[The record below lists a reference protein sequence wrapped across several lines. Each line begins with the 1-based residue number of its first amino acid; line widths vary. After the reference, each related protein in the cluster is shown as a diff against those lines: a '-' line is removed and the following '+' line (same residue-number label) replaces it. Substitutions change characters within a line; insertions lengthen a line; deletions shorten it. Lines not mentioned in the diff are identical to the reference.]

1 MFETLLQ
8 DARFA
13 LRLLRKSPLFTL
25 TAALS
30 LAIGI
35 GANTTIFSVANALLL
50 RPLPGLAAPDRLVDL
65 GRTQRGEGFD
75 TVSHPFYRSVRERAT
90 TLEGVYA
97 TRLEP
102 TPMSLGG
109 RDAAERVFG
118 TIVSGNYFT
127 VLGTRAAY
135 GRTLEDRDDGAA
147 GESPVTVISYEL
159 WERRYNSD
167 PGIVGQSILL
177 NSNPFTIIGV
187 APRGFQGTTLLRSD
201 LWLPISMTAQAIP
214 RNPSGLISRGA
225 VWLVMGGR
233 LKDGVSIEQTQSEM
247 TAIAAGLVR
256 EFPDDYRDK
265 GIVVARSAL
274 VPGRVNIIAGFMGLL
289 MVIVGL
295 VLLIACVNVA
305 GMMLARA
312 AARRREIAVRLAIGA
327 GRGRLIR
334 QLMTEAVVVFAAGGA
349 IGLVLSRWLTS
360 LFLGIL
366 PALPFPIGL
375 EMPTDW
381 RVLSF
386 AIALSF
392 AAAVLS
398 GLAPAL
404 QASGASLLPRAE
416 GRRHGVGSVE
426 AASAQRLRRRTDHDV
441 AAAGDCRGPLPARA
455 PARGQRSARLRSGAR
470 RRRDARPLDRGLPR
484 RGGTSVRPAAARSHF
499 GDAGDRVCD
508 GVGRL
513 PLDGGR
519 MGLGPTRIPGRP
531 EGIGG
536 PDGVAAD
543 WNVVEPGFFRTMR
556 MRLVSGRDFSDTDT
570 RSAPRVAIVNE
581 AFARLAWPDQEP
593 LGQRIGVDAQLPGQA
608 PGQNTEVTVVGVAA
622 NAKLVS
628 LSDAAEPYIYV
639 PLAQQN
645 MSSLSL
651 VVKTRGDA
659 SAIPQVRALLRE
671 MNPNLPITVAM
682 PLREVTA
689 IGLVRSA
696 SSHRWPVASAS
707 SGSCSRQSASTA

>member
-1 MFETLLQ
+1 MLETWIQ

-65 GRTQRGEGFD
+65 GRTERGEGFD

-97 TRLEP
+97 TRLDP
-102 TPMSLGG
+102 APMSLGG

-135 GRTLEDRDDGAA
+135 GRTLEDRDDGA
-147 GESPVTVISYEL
+147 GDSPVTVISYEL

-177 NSNPFTIIGV
+177 NSHPLTIVGV

-214 RNPSGLISRGA
+214 RNPSGLTSRGA

-233 LKDGVSIEQTQSEM
+233 LKDGVSIEQAQSEM

-265 GIVVARSAL
+265 GIVVARSAI
-274 VPGRVNIIAGFMGLL
+274 VPGRINIVAGFMGLL

-349 IGLVLSRWLTS
+349 IGLVLSRSLTS
-360 LFLGIL
+360 LFLGVL
-366 PALPFPIGL
+366 PSLPFPIGL

-386 AIALSF
+386 AIGISF
-392 AAAVLS
+392 GAAVLS

-404 QASGASLLPRAE
+404 QASGASLLPALKADGMESAPAKLRLRNVFVVGQITMSLLLVIAAGLFLRALQ
-416 GRRHGVGSVE
+416 H
-426 AASAQRLRRRTDHDV
+426 AASVQPGFDQDRVDV
-441 AAAGDCRGPLPARA
+441 VTLD
-455 PARGQRSARLRSGAR
+455 
-470 RRRDARPLDRGLPR
+470 PLDRGLSR
-484 RGGTSVRPAAARSHF
+484 RGGTNLRPPVARSHF
-499 GDAGDRVCD
+499 RDARDRIRD
-508 GVGRL
+508 GVGRS
-513 PLDGGR
+513 PAR
-519 MGLGPTRIPGRP
+519 RGPHGP
-531 EGIGG
+531 G
-536 PDGVAAD
+536 PDANSRSAG
-543 WNVVEPGFFRTMR
+543 GHRR
-556 MRLVSGRDFSDTDT
+556 SGR
-570 RSAPRVAIVNE
+570 RR
-581 AFARLAWPDQEP
+581 R
-593 LGQRIGVDAQLPGQA
+593 
-608 PGQNTEVTVVGVAA
+608 
-622 NAKLVS
+622 
-628 LSDAAEPYIYV
+628 
-639 PLAQQN
+639 
-645 MSSLSL
+645 
-651 VVKTRGDA
+651 
-659 SAIPQVRALLRE
+659 
-671 MNPNLPITVAM
+671 
-682 PLREVTA
+682 
-689 IGLVRSA
+689 
-696 SSHRWPVASAS
+696 
-707 SGSCSRQSASTA
+707 